1 MGYASSIYE
10 NPANK
15 LAYIH
20 FDELHFRITK
30 NSGGFRPTTVAD
42 KFAYFFSNIIFNSH
56 FELRGSL
63 NALLPQ

>member
-42 KFAYFFSNIIFNSH
+42 EFAYFFLILYLIHTLNSV
-56 FELRGSL
+56 EV
-63 NALLPQ
+63 